1 MNITI
6 TSELEAFVEKM
17 LKTGLYHSISEVV
30 QEGLRLLKER
40 DELKD
45 LRLIELKQ
53 EIQNGYDSA
62 CGDVGKWDLE
72 QFKTKLRAQAAA
84 E

>member
-45 LRLIELKQ
+45 LRLIEL
-53 EIQNGYDSA
+53 NA
-62 CGDVGKWDLE
+62 LV
-72 QFKTKLRAQAAA
+72 KT
-84 E
+84 

>member
-1 MNITI
+1 MNILI
-6 TSELEAFVEKM
+6 TPELEAFIEKM

-30 QEGLRLLKER
+30 QEGLCLLKER

-45 LRLIELKQ
+45 LRLIELKR

-62 CGDVGKWDLE
+62 VGSVEKWDLE
-72 QFKTKLRAQAAA
+72 QFKTKVRAQAAS
-84 E
+84 